1 MSVEAFKIE
10 IEFYRLRRI
19 LRRRPRVVR
28 VHWAHACSIVTLLF
42 SDLVFSFAS
51 FHVPSNWVFLCLTHI
66 LEDVAFA
73 FCSKR

>member
-10 IEFYRLRRI
+10 IEFYGLRRI

-28 VHWAHACSIVTLLF
+28 VHWAHACSIVTLLI

-51 FHVPSNWVFLCLTHI
+51 FHSLQLGLLVSHTH
-66 LEDVAFA
+66 
-73 FCSKR
+73 S